1 MHLSNIRLL
10 VKKFAIVLLFL
21 SAFVMMLVNKTDTV
35 IIEKTSSV
43 ATDVVSPLIDVLVI
57 PARALAGVY
66 DYFRE
71 LKQIHEDNNR
81 LREENRQLV
90 MMSNHARALEIENK
104 LLSLPWRLSK
114 EQVKW
119 LHNKAHDKRP
129 EIRELAQEQL
139 NARFHPEQFVSN
151 DLGDFED
158 FLLDED
164 ESEW

>member
-1 MHLSNIRLL
+1 MKKHGYYCKSAVSIRRMKSFRAKSCGTYLQKCAAL
-10 VKKFAIVLLFL
+10 PP
-21 SAFVMMLVNKTDTV
+21 
-35 IIEKTSSV
+35 
-43 ATDVVSPLIDVLVI
+43 DVRST
-57 PARALAGVY
+57 
-66 DYFRE
+66 
-71 LKQIHEDNNR
+71 Q
-81 LREENRQLV
+81 
-90 MMSNHARALEIENK
+90 MIENK

-139 NARFHPEQFVSN
+139 NARFIQSSLCRMIWVT
-151 DLGDFED
+151 LKI

>member
-1 MHLSNIRLL
+1 M
-10 VKKFAIVLLFL
+10 KKHGHYCKVCGEYKA
-21 SAFVMMLVNKTDTV
+21 N
-35 IIEKTSSV
+35 EKFSGKGH
-43 ATDVVSPLIDVLVI
+43 AAHICKKCAALPPDVRST
-57 PARALAGVY
+57 
-66 DYFRE
+66 
-71 LKQIHEDNNR
+71 Q
-81 LREENRQLV
+81 
-90 MMSNHARALEIENK
+90 MIENK

-129 EIRELAQEQL
+129 EIRELAQERL
-139 NARFHPEQFVSN
+139 NARFRPEQFVPN

>member
-1 MHLSNIRLL
+1 M
-10 VKKFAIVLLFL
+10 KKHGYYCKVCGKYKA
-21 SAFVMMLVNKTDTV
+21 N
-35 IIEKTSSV
+35 EKFSGKGH
-43 ATDVVSPLIDVLVI
+43 AAHICKKCAALPPDVRST
-57 PARALAGVY
+57 
-66 DYFRE
+66 
-71 LKQIHEDNNR
+71 Q
-81 LREENRQLV
+81 
-90 MMSNHARALEIENK
+90 MIENK

-139 NARFHPEQFVSN
+139 NARFHPEQFVPN

>member
-1 MHLSNIRLL
+1 MDTIVRSAVSISRE
-10 VKKFAIVLLFL
+10 KFSWAKVSGTYLQKCAALPP
-21 SAFVMMLVNKTDTV
+21 
-35 IIEKTSSV
+35 
-43 ATDVVSPLIDVLVI
+43 DVRST
-57 PARALAGVY
+57 
-66 DYFRE
+66 
-71 LKQIHEDNNR
+71 Q
-81 LREENRQLV
+81 
-90 MMSNHARALEIENK
+90 MIENK

-139 NARFHPEQFVSN
+139 NARFHPEQFVPN